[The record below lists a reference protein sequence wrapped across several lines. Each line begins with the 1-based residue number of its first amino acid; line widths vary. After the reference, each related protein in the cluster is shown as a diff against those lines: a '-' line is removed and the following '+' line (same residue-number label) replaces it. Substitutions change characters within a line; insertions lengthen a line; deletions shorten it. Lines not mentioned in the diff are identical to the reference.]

1 MADFY
6 KVLGV
11 PRDVSED
18 DLKKAYRK
26 LAMQFHPDRNNGS
39 KEAEEKFK
47 EITEAYDV
55 LRDGGKR
62 AAYDRYGEA
71 GLRGAAG
78 AGWHHVDLSEALNIF
93 MRDFGGGTFGGFGDI
108 FSAAMSG
115 GGSAGGGART
125 GSDIK
130 LSMQLSLA
138 EVMSGVEKQVAVKL
152 LDPCD
157 RCEGGGA
164 EPGSKAARCST
175 CGGSGEVRRAQRSF
189 FGQFVS
195 VAPCPTCGGEGQVI
209 ASPCKKCR
217 GEGRTRADRTITL
230 KVPPGVATGQYMTI
244 RGQGNAGPRGGGRG
258 DILVVFDVDDDPR
271 FERDGEDLY
280 CEAVVTYPQ
289 AVLGAD
295 IEIPGVATALS
306 LRVPAGTQSGQVFTL
321 RGRGLPR
328 VNTGGVGDL
337 HVRVQVWVPDAVSG
351 EEEQIIKR
359 LAQLQPAPPQQARA
373 KGFWNK
379 MKEALGA

>member
-6 KVLGV
+6 STLGV
-11 PRDVSED
+11 PRTASD
-18 DLKKAYRK
+18 DDIKKAYRK
-26 LAMQFHPDRNNGS
+26 LAMQYHPDRNNGA

-47 EITEAYDV
+47 TLTEAYDV
-55 LRDGGKR
+55 LRDPNKR

-71 GLRGAAG
+71 GLRGSAG
-78 AGWHHVDLSEALNIF
+78 GGFHHVDLSEALNIF
-93 MRDFGGGTFGGFGDI
+93 MRDFGGFGGLGDLFGA
-108 FSAAMSG
+108 SMAGERG
-115 GGSAGGGART
+115 GPRT

-130 LSMQLSLA
+130 LAMQLSLA
-138 EVMSGVEKQVAVKL
+138 EVMNGVEKTVTVKL

-157 RCEGGGA
+157 RCDGAGA
-164 EPGSKAARCST
+164 EPGTSTQRCGT

-195 VAPCPTCGGEGQVI
+195 VAPCPTCGGDGTVI
-209 ASPCKKCR
+209 GSPCKKCR
-217 GEGRTRADRTITL
+217 GEGRARVDRTITI
-230 KVPPGVATGQYMTI
+230 KVPAGVATGQYMTM
-244 RGQGNAGPRGGGRG
+244 RGQGNAGPRAGGRG

-280 CEAVVTYPQ
+280 CECLVTFPQ
-289 AVLGAD
+289 AAIGAD
-295 IEIPGVATALS
+295 IEVAGVTGALS
-306 LRVPAGTQSGQVFTL
+306 LRLPGGTQSGQVFTL

-337 HVRVQVWVPDAVSG
+337 HVRIQVWVPESVSAEEAALIRRLG
-351 EEEQIIKR
+351 E
-359 LAQLQPAPPQQARA
+359 LQPAPPQARA
-373 KGFWNK
+373 KGFWSK